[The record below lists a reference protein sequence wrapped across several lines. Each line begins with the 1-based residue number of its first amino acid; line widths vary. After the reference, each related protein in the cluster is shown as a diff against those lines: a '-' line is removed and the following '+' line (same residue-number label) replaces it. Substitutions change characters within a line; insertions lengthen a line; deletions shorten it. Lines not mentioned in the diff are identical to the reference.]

1 MNQIGVSII
10 VPCYNVADYVGKC
23 LQSLCKQTLEEI
35 EIIIINDGSTD
46 GTHLVIEDFIK
57 KNKISSIQYYCK
69 ENGGYGSAVNLGIYH
84 AKGEYIA
91 ICEPDDYVD
100 EMYYEI
106 LYKIAKDENMDVVLY
121 NGYIENRPYFG
132 HLAITTYTSVKLNC
146 VLSTE
151 ELKNRFLSC
160 GTAIYAA
167 IYRKIFL
174 LDNQITLP
182 ETCKVYQDVPFVAK
196 VFSICKKIRYVMGAK
211 YYYLRGRAE
220 QSVANPSRF
229 VDIIPAIKD
238 LVEFLISNENKL
250 LLDKAYVLG
259 FAVAHLIG
267 RYQISIAC
275 NALDTAE
282 KIKNYIE
289 TVLCDDVILQLY
301 SKNFLKNNGFN
312 VDKVLIREVD
322 LNPVNYYS
330 LPTIQN
336 FSLQA
341 SYNEIISYMG
351 LKLLF
356 AQNENFSFNILKTL
370 EWELSYFINIPMA
383 DPGEQIKEVCLKLL
397 NSYNANILINKF
409 PKLVA
414 YISVLLNN
422 SIEELTIPVPRLRE
436 DGAQI
441 LDWFYNRSAIKA
453 NLNTQTD
460 LCKEIKDYFNQSEER
475 FLSYIENKTICVVG
489 NSPCELNKNK
499 GCVIDNYDIVIRF
512 NNYKTNGFEKD
523 YGSKTNVWAV
533 SPALETITTKDL
545 SQFDFMISNDSS
557 FYTSPFER
565 SSIYKIMLLDLPFF
579 QIQTLE
585 FIKRT
590 QLRTLSHG
598 IVMLCYLLKHRERLK
613 DFAYYGFSLEE
624 QSQGISH
631 YYNGDPSSGKILP
644 FHNWNKEAKILQ
656 QINKELKQ
664 C

>member
-1 MNQIGVSII
+1 MNQIGVSVI
-10 VPCYNVADYVGKC
+10 VPCYNVVDYVAKC
-23 LQSLCKQTLEEI
+23 LQSLCKQTLEEL

-46 GTHLVIEDFIK
+46 DTHLVIEDFIK
-57 KNKISSIQYYCK
+57 RNNNANIQYFYK
-69 ENGGYGSAVNLGIYH
+69 ENGGYGSAVNLGIYY

-106 LYKIAKDENMDVVLY
+106 LYNIAKDESMEVVLY
-121 NGYIENRPYFG
+121 NGYIENRPYFS
-132 HLAITTYTSVKLNC
+132 HLAIATYTSVKLNC
-146 VLSTE
+146 ILSFDE
-151 ELKNRFLSC
+151 RKNRFMFYNVGITL
-160 GTAIYAA
+160 AIY
-167 IYRKIFL
+167 KKEFL
-174 LDNQITLP
+174 LINQIVFP
-182 ETCKVYQDVPFVAK
+182 ENCKVYQDVPFVGK

-229 VDIIPAIKD
+229 IDIIPAIKD

-250 LLDKAYVLG
+250 LLNKAYVLG

-275 NALDTAE
+275 NALDTAK

-289 TVLCDDVILQLY
+289 TVLCDDVILQLS
-301 SKNFLKNNGFN
+301 SKIFLKNNGFN
-312 VDKVLIREVD
+312 VDKVLVHRVD
-322 LNPVNYYS
+322 LNSINYYS

-356 AQNENFSFNILKTL
+356 AQNENFSFSVLKVL
-370 EWELSYFINIPMA
+370 EWELSYFINIPMK

-397 NSYNANILINKF
+397 NSCSANILIDKF

-414 YISVLLNN
+414 CVSILLNK
-422 SIEELTIPVPRLRE
+422 SIEELTIPVSRLRE
-436 DGAQI
+436 DAAQI
-441 LDWFYNRSAIKA
+441 LDWFYNRSAI
-453 NLNTQTD
+453 NIGLNTQIN

-475 FLSYIENKTICVVG
+475 FLNYIKNKTICVVG
-489 NSPCELNKNK
+489 NSPCELNKNR
-499 GCVIDNYDIVIRF
+499 GHIIDSYDIVIRF
-512 NNYKTNGFEKD
+512 NNYKIKGFEKD
-523 YGSKTNVWAV
+523 YGSKTNVWAI
-533 SPALETITTKDL
+533 SPALETITIKDL
-545 SQFDFMISNDSS
+545 SQFDFIVSNDSS
-557 FYTSPFER
+557 FYTSLFER

-579 QIQTLE
+579 QIQTLD
-585 FIKRT
+585 FVKGT

-598 IVMLCYLLKHRERLK
+598 IVMLCYLLKHRKRLK
-613 DFAYYGFSLEE
+613 DFAYYGFSLAE

-631 YYNGDPSSGKILP
+631 YYNGDPSNGKILP
-644 FHNWNKEAKILQ
+644 FHDWTKEVKILQ